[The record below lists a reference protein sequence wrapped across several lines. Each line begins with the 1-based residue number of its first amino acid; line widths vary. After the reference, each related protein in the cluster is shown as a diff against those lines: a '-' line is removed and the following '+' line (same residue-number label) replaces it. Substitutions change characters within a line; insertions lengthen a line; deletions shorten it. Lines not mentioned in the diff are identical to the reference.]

1 MSALLYRCWLVL
13 PLLLFMSLAR
23 AHVMAGDTPPDFL
36 GETRGGDAIHLSAMR
51 GKVVVVTFWASWCP
65 TCMKEFPNLTGIQ
78 KLVSPA
84 QLQVVAI
91 NQDDHATFRKL
102 SRYLEE
108 KAPNLVLAF
117 DPGPIAKAYGAN
129 AIPETLLIDRDGKV
143 AYIHIGYSDDMLDDI
158 ASEISRLLAKPPQ
171 PGTPART

>member
-1 MSALLYRCWLVL
+1 
-13 PLLLFMSLAR
+13 
-23 AHVMAGDTPPDFL
+23 
-36 GETRGGDAIHLSAMR
+36 
-51 GKVVVVTFWASWCP
+51 
-65 TCMKEFPNLTGIQ
+65 MKEFPNLTGIQ

-102 SRYLEE
+102 GRYLEE
-108 KAPNLVLAF
+108 KTPNLILTF

-129 AIPETLLIDRDGKV
+129 AIPETLLIDREGKV

-158 ASEISRLLAKPPQ
+158 VSEINSLLAMPPQ
-171 PGTPART
+171 PGTSARS